1 MGWALLEQGPY
12 MANSSKPA
20 LEGSTQYKNRH
31 GFQMLF
37 FFPCGTRWVLNRY
50 PPSIMEEMTMGF
62 KERKKNK
69 EVPASMGIAFFEMS
83 TSYYAL

>member
-12 MANSSKPA
+12 KANSSKPA

-37 FFPCGTRWVLNRY
+37 FFPCGTRWVLIRY
-50 PPSIMEEMTMGF
+50 PPSIMEEMTMG
-62 KERKKNK
+62 
-69 EVPASMGIAFFEMS
+69 
-83 TSYYAL
+83 

>member
-1 MGWALLEQGPY
+1 MYNLSSDNIKTSLSI

-37 FFPCGTRWVLNRY
+37 FFPCDTRWVLIRY

-62 KERKKNK
+62 LRKEKKQGSGC
-69 EVPASMGIAFFEMS
+69 VHGHCIF
-83 TSYYAL
+83 